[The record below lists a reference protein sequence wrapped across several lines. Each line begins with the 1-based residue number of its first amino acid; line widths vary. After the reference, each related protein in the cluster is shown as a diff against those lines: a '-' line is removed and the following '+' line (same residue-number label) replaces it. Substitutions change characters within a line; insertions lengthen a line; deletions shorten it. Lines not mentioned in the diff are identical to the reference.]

1 MFERDWARA
10 CAKEKFT
17 GMLSRENKACKSD
30 PKEDKAMMAQV
41 HDVLLQVIKSMV
53 QSGSGYKRGSYL
65 YRSFPYAQSPV
76 L

>member
-30 PKEDKAMMAQV
+30 PKDDKAMMAQV
-41 HDVLLQVIKSMV
+41 HDVLLQVILTFSEV
-53 QSGSGYKRGSYL
+53 S
-65 YRSFPYAQSPV
+65 
-76 L
+76 